1 MSSDAPAE
9 ISSEDQQ
16 RLAQARIFRLTFGV
30 VASTAA
36 AFGIGWPFAFITPML
51 AAAFLS
57 APVPRPTVG
66 ALLAFPVMILAALLF
81 AFAISA
87 VTLSQPLLVL
97 TAVMLMIFRCFY
109 LMSIGVSRGFLTW
122 VLLGFLLIPAMAAQS
137 MELAF
142 SLTTGLF
149 ASGLIAMAFVWL
161 SHAVFPDPVGV
172 SKPQKATPPPM
183 DKAGRD
189 RAAKIAFIR
198 VLVILPLEAYVLIG
212 ENIGDL
218 KILIFA
224 SMLIQSPNLS
234 AGLKGGKAMIM
245 GNTFGG
251 LVAMVIYELLVLFPS
266 YLFLLG
272 LFTLLGLVFGRQMFG
287 GTKWGAICG
296 SGLGTV
302 ILLIGLGTMP
312 FGGETDDQFYS
323 RIWQVILAAVY
334 VVFAFHLVA
343 YVTNWKALRQL
354 RKTGKLKL
362 KQSKTE
368 AAT

>member
-1 MSSDAPAE
+1 MSSEAPAL
-9 ISSEDQQ
+9 ISAEDQK
-16 RLAQARIFRLTFGV
+16 RLFEVRVYRLTFGI

-51 AAAFLS
+51 AAGFLA
-57 APVPRPTVG
+57 APVPRPTFG

-81 AFAISA
+81 AFGVSS
-87 VTLSQPLLVL
+87 VTLSQPFLVL

-122 VLLGFLLIPAMAAQS
+122 VLMGFLMIPAMAAQS
-137 MELAF
+137 LDLALA
-142 SLTTGLF
+142 LTKGLF
-149 ASGLIAMAFVWL
+149 VSGLIAMGFVWL
-161 SHAVFPDPVGV
+161 SHTVFPDPVGV
-172 SKPQKATPPPM
+172 TKPAKATPPALGP
-183 DKAGRD
+183 AERD
-189 RAAKIAFIR
+189 RAAKLAFLR

-212 ENIGDL
+212 QNIGDL

-224 SMLIQSPNLS
+224 TMLIQSPSLS
-234 AGLKGGKAMIM
+234 AGLKGGKAMIL

-251 LVAMVIYELLVLFPS
+251 LAAILIYELLVLFPS
-266 YLFLLG
+266 YFFLLL
-272 LFTLLGLVFGRQMFG
+272 LFALLGLVFGRQIFG
-287 GTKWGAICG
+287 GTKWGPLCS

-334 VVFAFHLVA
+334 VVFAFHLVLYA
-343 YVTNWKALRQL
+343 TNWRKLRQL
-354 RKTGKLKL
+354 KKTGKLQAK
-362 KQSKTE
+362 
-368 AAT
+368 AAESG